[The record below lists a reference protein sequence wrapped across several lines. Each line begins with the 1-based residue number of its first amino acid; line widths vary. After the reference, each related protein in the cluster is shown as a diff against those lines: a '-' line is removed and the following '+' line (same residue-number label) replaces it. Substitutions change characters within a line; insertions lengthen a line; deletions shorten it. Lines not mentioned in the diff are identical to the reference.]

1 MTNSPAVDPLR
12 CGATR
17 AHLTAVL
24 ALVLAGA
31 WQPPEQLAA
40 EDPSGQGPHRVTVV
54 GAGHD
59 TAGAASEQS
68 IDLNPIER
76 IGFGHGAPRFLPS
89 SSRLDRGWPALARI
103 GGRLRGRH
111 A

>member
-1 MTNSPAVDPLR
+1 MTNSPAVAPLR

-17 AHLTAVL
+17 ARLTAFL

-31 WQPPEQLAA
+31 WQPPEQVAA
-40 EDPSGQGPHRVTVV
+40 EDPGGQGPHRVTV

-59 TAGAASEQS
+59 AAGAASEQS